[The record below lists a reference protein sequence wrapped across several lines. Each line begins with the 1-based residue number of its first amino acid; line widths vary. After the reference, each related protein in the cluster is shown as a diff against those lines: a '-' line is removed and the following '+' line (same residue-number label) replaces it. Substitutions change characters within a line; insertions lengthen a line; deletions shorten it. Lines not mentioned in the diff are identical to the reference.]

1 MRKVKIHLNRVSFFY
16 SPLRFTA
23 KRVRQSAL
31 VFRVKA
37 ARNPKGKPNG
47 FAQRSRPITYCTA
60 YLLRSAS
67 GTVPGQVSK
76 RGLHLLLRLN
86 TIASP
91 FLFYCWCLRK
101 YILKK
106 VWVVRI
112 SANSIYGP
120 FFFLQKC
127 YSLKIHVSLQN
138 ELLSFFAEKNLLGNI
153 NGQCSFSFK
162 KSKKLEM
169 KTNF

>member
-76 RGLHLLLRLN
+76 RGLHLLLKLN

-106 VWVVRI
+106 VWVVRS
-112 SANSIYGP
+112 SATSAVSSKANKELSSKSWKIW
-120 FFFLQKC
+120 FW
-127 YSLKIHVSLQN
+127 LKNLKLPLFMKDQN
-138 ELLSFFAEKNLLGNI
+138 EADIFLAI
-153 NGQCSFSFK
+153 NQSEASW
-162 KSKKLEM
+162 LA
-169 KTNF
+169 

>member
-23 KRVRQSAL
+23 KRVRQSAR
-31 VFRVKA
+31 VFRIKA

-47 FAQRSRPITYCTA
+47 FAQRSRPITYCAA

-91 FLFYCWCLRK
+91 FLYYGWCLRK

-127 YSLKIHVSLQN
+127 YSLKKHVSLQN
-138 ELLSFFAEKNLLGNI
+138 NILSFFAFT
-153 NGQCSFSFK
+153 CY
-162 KSKKLEM
+162 
-169 KTNF
+169 